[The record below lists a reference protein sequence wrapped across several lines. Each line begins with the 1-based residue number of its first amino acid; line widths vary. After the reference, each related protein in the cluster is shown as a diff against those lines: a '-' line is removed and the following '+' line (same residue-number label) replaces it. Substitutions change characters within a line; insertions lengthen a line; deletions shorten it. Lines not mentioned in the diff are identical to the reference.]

1 MHLYILV
8 HSLDPVCFGQHAMS
22 RGTEKETSAIEH
34 LRLFQ
39 ACPLYIRPAGRP
51 GTFQETGILK
61 RSKANPNAVPHHHL
75 PPPPPLLDPVPLLD
89 RSRG

>member
-1 MHLYILV
+1 
-8 HSLDPVCFGQHAMS
+8 MS
-22 RGTEKETSAIEH
+22 RGTEQKETSAIEH

-39 ACPLYIRPAGRP
+39 ACPLYIRRPAGRP

-61 RSKANPNAVPHHHL
+61 RSKANPNPDPH
-75 PPPPPLLDPVPLLD
+75 PPPLFDPVPLLD